1 MDVDEVECGP
11 GMDPVEAEV
20 APHRLAGFGRMA
32 SSGAARVQPGQDA
45 QAPEPPADKPSV
57 ARSGWPVQ
65 GLREGDFRDE
75 GHGVLR
81 IARNPCPGAFGQC
94 AERPYCRGFKAA
106 AGCCRVV
113 SGLSPAEFPSHNRPM
128 NDTGRLLVVDDDP
141 SVRMMLVEYL
151 SGHRFDVQAVDSGS
165 AMRTEIE
172 RNLPDLI
179 LLDIRLP
186 GEDGITLARFLRERY
201 DVGIIM
207 VTASGDVVDR
217 VVGLE
222 VGADDYI
229 AKPFEPRELLARV
242 RSVLRRMQAKQQMAA
257 AAEAAPTV
265 GTRQRVGRCEIDLES
280 RLLFEGSEEVP
291 MTAMEFELLRVFLAN
306 PNRVL
311 SRDQLLMR
319 TRNREWEPFDRSID
333 IRIGRL
339 RRKIEPDPSGEPRCI
354 RTVRN
359 GGYMYVP

>member
-1 MDVDEVECGP
+1 
-11 GMDPVEAEV
+11 
-20 APHRLAGFGRMA
+20 
-32 SSGAARVQPGQDA
+32 
-45 QAPEPPADKPSV
+45 
-57 ARSGWPVQ
+57 
-65 GLREGDFRDE
+65 
-75 GHGVLR
+75 
-81 IARNPCPGAFGQC
+81 
-94 AERPYCRGFKAA
+94 
-106 AGCCRVV
+106 
-113 SGLSPAEFPSHNRPM
+113 
-128 NDTGRLLVVDDDP
+128 
-141 SVRMMLVEYL
+141 MLVEYL
-151 SGHRFDVQAVDSGS
+151 SGHRFEVQAVDSGS
-165 AMRTEIE
+165 AMRAEIE

-179 LLDIRLP
+179 LLDVRLP

-222 VGADDYI
+222 VGADDYV

-242 RSVLRRMQAKQQMAA
+242 RSVLRRMQAKQQAP
-257 AAEAAPTV
+257 AAETPAAPS
-265 GTRQRVGRCEIDLES
+265 GSRQRIGRCELDVDS
-280 RLLFEGSEEVP
+280 RLLFENGEEVP

-339 RRKIEPDPSGEPRCI
+339 RRKIEFDPDGDPRCI

-359 GGYMYVP
+359 AGYMYVPNGK